1 MCDDNPVNLLPVLLP
16 SKAKFASITNR
27 VMNASAKQVRQGRY
41 ADSVEVRVNVIVF
54 QTSIMVSGIWQPH
67 QRWKH

>member
-1 MCDDNPVNLLPVLLP
+1 
-16 SKAKFASITNR
+16 
-27 VMNASAKQVRQGRY
+27 MNASAKQVRQGRY

-67 QRWKH
+67 QEVETLDKHVQE